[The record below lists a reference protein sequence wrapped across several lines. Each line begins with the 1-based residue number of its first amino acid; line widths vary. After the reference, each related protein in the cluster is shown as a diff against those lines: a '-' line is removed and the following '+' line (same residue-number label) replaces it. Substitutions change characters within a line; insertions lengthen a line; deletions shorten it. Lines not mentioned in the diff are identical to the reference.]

1 MTWLVLLSAL
11 WFVISPF
18 VIGMTGNAAFMWNN
32 LLLGLAA
39 GALFLWGSAGKGRFW
54 LTALIGVYLIAAPFL
69 FGFGSA
75 GALWNNLIAGAV
87 LAVTSYLAASQAET
101 TVKA

>member
-1 MTWLVLLSAL
+1 MTWLVLLSAIWL
-11 WFVISPF
+11 VLSPF
-18 VIGMTGNAAFMWNN
+18 VLGLTGTPAFLWNN

-39 GALFLWGSAGKGRFW
+39 GALFLWGAAGKGRFW
-54 LTALIGVYLIAAPFL
+54 LTAIIGVYLVVAPFL

-87 LAVTSYLAASQAET
+87 LAVASYLAASQTET
-101 TVKA
+101 AVRG